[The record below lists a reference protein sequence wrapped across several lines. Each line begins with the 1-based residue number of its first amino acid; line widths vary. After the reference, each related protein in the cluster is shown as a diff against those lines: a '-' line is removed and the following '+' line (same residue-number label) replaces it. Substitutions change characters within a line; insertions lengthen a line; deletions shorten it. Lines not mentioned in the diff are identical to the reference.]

1 LAEPDGRNEP
11 PISRE
16 DGVMTEDLKDQFA
29 NTNILIVDDMQDNID
44 VLARRLRNRQATVYE
59 ASDATEALDILSVS
73 PIDILLLDVMMPGLS
88 GLDVVK
94 KIRTKRSAAAM
105 PIIMVSARTDQAM
118 MVECLQAG
126 ANDYVTKPVDFQI
139 VSARIT
145 TQLGIRE
152 TYRAALRDRSKHIGL
167 AEERRVRLAE
177 AEAKIASL
185 TGKS

>member
-1 LAEPDGRNEP
+1 
-11 PISRE
+11 
-16 DGVMTEDLKDQFA
+16 MTADLQDQFA

-88 GLDVVK
+88 GLDVIK
-94 KIRTKRSAAAM
+94 KIRSKRSAAAL

-139 VSARIT
+139 VSARIA
-145 TQLGIRE
+145 TQLGIRN
-152 TYRAALRDRSKHIGL
+152 TYRAALRDRSKHIGI
-167 AEERRVRLAE
+167 AEESRMRLAE
-177 AEAKIASL
+177 AEAKIANL
-185 TGKS
+185 TSKA